1 MGLRAD
7 IRDKVRKETATK
19 IHGQPTDHDVT
30 LLEKELIA
38 IAATIPSTLGGGN
51 HGHAGLIVEPAKY
64 LTMTGGTAFIQPG
77 NPGIYP
83 AGLAPNAA
91 AGTRAREEAEH
102 KELIAQYEI
111 HKGVEQALKDI
122 IIQAVDEDYLLEI
135 EDETLGFLNETPRSM
150 IIHLRN
156 RGGELDFADTKTLL
170 TERDQEWDASE
181 IPTMYFNRVEK
192 AMQQLTRAGI
202 TSDLKERT
210 DMALYYLKSTG
221 EYDAAVR
228 EWETKPVATRTWAN
242 IKIFMSTEYAKE
254 NKQNKQTAKQMKA
267 NAIEEQAEATEELIA
282 NLTEAHTRQI
292 EALIK
297 ANTEAMK
304 EMMSLVKDKTITP
317 INSTNQTSE
326 EKKKKREEKQ
336 KKFLNAPIC
345 KHCGKKHPSKKEDEC
360 WELDKNA
367 ASRPASW
374 KPTKST

>member
-7 IRDKVRKETATK
+7 IRDEVRKETATK

-156 RGGELDFADTKTLL
+156 RGGALDFADTKTLL

-181 IPTMYFNRVEK
+181 IPTIYFNRVEK

-228 EWETKPVATRTWAN
+228 EWEAKPVASRTWAN
-242 IKIFMSTEYAKE
+242 IKLFMSAEYAKE

-317 INSTNQTSE
+317 INPTNQTSE

>member
-7 IRDKVRKETATK
+7 IRDEVRKETATK

-156 RGGELDFADTKTLL
+156 RGGALDFADTKTLL

-181 IPTMYFNRVEK
+181 IPTIYFNRVEK

-228 EWETKPVATRTWAN
+228 EWETKPVATKTWAN

-317 INSTNQTSE
+317 TNPTNQTSE

>member
-7 IRDKVRKETATK
+7 IRDEVRKETATK

-156 RGGELDFADTKTLL
+156 RGGALDFADTKTLL

-181 IPTMYFNRVEK
+181 IPTIYFNRVEK

-242 IKIFMSTEYAKE
+242 IKIFMSAEYAKE

-317 INSTNQTSE
+317 TNPTNQTSE

-336 KKFLNAPIC
+336 KKFLNAPVC

>member
-7 IRDKVRKETATK
+7 IRDEVRKETATK

-156 RGGELDFADTKTLL
+156 RGGALDFADTKTLL
-170 TERDQEWDASE
+170 TERDQEWNASE

-228 EWETKPVATRTWAN
+228 EWETKPVATKTWAN

-317 INSTNQTSE
+317 INPTNQTNE

>member
-7 IRDKVRKETATK
+7 IRDEVRKETATK

-122 IIQAVDEDYLLEI
+122 IIQAVDEDFLLEI
-135 EDETLGFLNETPRSM
+135 KDETLGFLNETPRSM

-156 RGGELDFADTKTLL
+156 RGGALDFADTKTLL

-181 IPTMYFNRVEK
+181 IPTIYFNRVEK

-228 EWETKPVATRTWAN
+228 EWETKPVATKTWAN

-292 EALIK
+292 ESLIK

-304 EMMSLVKDKTITP
+304 EMMSLVKDRTITP
-317 INSTNQTSE
+317 TSSTNQTSE

-336 KKFLNAPIC
+336 KKFLNAQIC

>member
-7 IRDKVRKETATK
+7 IREEVRKETATK

-64 LTMTGGTAFIQPG
+64 LTMTGGTAFTQPG

-156 RGGELDFADTKTLL
+156 RGGALDFADTKTLL

-181 IPTMYFNRVEK
+181 IPTIYFNRVEK

-242 IKIFMSTEYAKE
+242 IKIFMSAEYAKE

-292 EALIK
+292 ESLIK

-304 EMMSLVKDKTITP
+304 EMMSLVKDRTITP
-317 INSTNQTSE
+317 TSSTNQTSE

-360 WELDKNA
+360 WELVKNA